1 MLLAGPAYESDPW
14 ESFAVAE
21 VGAAAALAGLLV
33 VACSI
38 NIARIIETPALVQ
51 RLGATLT
58 QFTGIL
64 VVGSLLLVP
73 GQPRWLQGTEMAVVG
88 LIVAGLVFMQRGLQG
103 LEPQYRRSAL
113 TSVVLATVAAL
124 MLATGGAGYATESIG
139 GLYWLVPGM
148 LLGFAIGLLNAWVA
162 LVEILR

>member
-1 MLLAGPAYESDPW
+1 MLAGYAVEEW
-14 ESFAVAE
+14 ETFAVAQ

-38 NIARIIETPALVQ
+38 NIERIIAMPAVVS

-58 QFTGIL
+58 LFTGVL

-73 GQPRWLQGTEMAVVG
+73 GLDHRPLGG
-88 LIVAGLVFMQRGLQG
+88 LIAAVGAALTALVYAQRGLRHIERPYRKYTRNAAALGILAALLMTVAGL
-103 LEPQYRRSAL
+103 
-113 TSVVLATVAAL
+113 
-124 MLATGGAGYATESIG
+124 GYATTAIG
-139 GLYWLVPGM
+139 GLYWLVPAILIAFG
-148 LLGFAIGLLNAWVA
+148 IGLLNAWVA